1 MAEGARLLSECR
13 FTLTEGSNPSLS
25 AKAGRPLGCP
35 ALLFLFSGLVG
46 EFVGM
51 MSLTVDQEELT

>member
-1 MAEGARLLSECR
+1 
-13 FTLTEGSNPSLS
+13 
-25 AKAGRPLGCP
+25 
-35 ALLFLFSGLVG
+35 LLFLFSGLVG